1 MCRTMI
7 SVDWQGNLFDCDFNQ
22 MLHMGLPA
30 ELPQHI
36 SDFDPARLGDR
47 VIQTGRHCFGCTA
60 GCGSS
65 CQGAV
70 VKIGA
75 A

>member
-1 MCRTMI
+1 MI

-22 MLHMGLPA
+22 MLHMRLSDN
-30 ELPQHI
+30 LPQHI
-36 SDFDPARLGDR
+36 SDFDAVRLANRD
-47 VIQTGRHCFGCTA
+47 IETGRHCFGCTA

-70 VKIGA
+70 VKMGIGS
-75 A
+75 